1 MFNHMGDQL
10 PDTPDVGTDVGFPK
24 QAEQLF
30 AKMAQMVNG
39 FSGDRS
45 RMRGLVLFEERE
57 NGKGHPRPLSKVLAN
72 DLPQVELILY
82 HSREVLRLGKT
93 ITSIREFLQ
102 KKIAEDCIEGL
113 LSCMEESTKWEAQR
127 LKHLQ
132 MLETLLEN
140 WSDELAGK
148 EANMSKLGVA
158 LATLSQKA
166 DEHRDKMELANKAA
180 AIPTTAEL
188 KQRLALKYGVPV
200 EQVESILAARQVEAE
215 PADG

>member
-30 AKMAQMVNG
+30 AKMAQMVNS
-39 FSGDRS
+39 FSGDRT

-57 NGKGHPRPLSKVLAN
+57 HGPDKTRLRSQVRNN
-72 DLPQVELILY
+72 DLPQTELILY
-82 HSREVLRLGKT
+82 HRNEVTRLAKT
-93 ITSIREFLQ
+93 IVDMHGFLT
-102 KKIAEDCIEGL
+102 KRIADNEIEGL
-113 LSCMEESTKWEAQR
+113 LSCMEELTKWEAQR

-140 WSDELAGK
+140 WSDELASK

-158 LATLSQKA
+158 LATLTQKA